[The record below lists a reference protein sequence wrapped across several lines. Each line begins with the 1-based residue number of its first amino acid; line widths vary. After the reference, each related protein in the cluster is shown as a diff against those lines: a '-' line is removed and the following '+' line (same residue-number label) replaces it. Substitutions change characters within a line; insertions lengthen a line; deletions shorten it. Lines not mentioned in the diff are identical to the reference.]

1 MLTQLRVKN
10 YALIKDLVFEP
21 GNSFNVI
28 TGETGAGKS
37 ILLGAMGLILGE
49 RTDSVAVKENEE
61 KCIVEG
67 FFDISN
73 NNLQQWFD
81 LNELDYSD
89 DLIIRREILISGKSR
104 AFINDT
110 PAQLS
115 QLKELGKFLI
125 DIHSQHDNLD
135 LFQKS
140 FQFRVLDSYA
150 GIESEQS
157 EYFVQFETLK
167 KINRKIIELEDS
179 EKKGAEERDYK
190 QFLFDELEAVNLIEG
205 ELPHLEDELLMLS
218 NADQNVQTI
227 AAIKNQLSESESAV
241 LDQMA
246 LIRNQLNQ
254 VSKSDKRFEEIASKL
269 DEAYYTIQDINL
281 EIDRLTHSTHADP
294 ERLEWVNQRL
304 TILHHLTTKHRNED
318 LIEKRNNLK
327 LELDE
332 YANLTEEIDRV
343 KSEKDKIED
352 SCLQKAKI
360 VSESRHS
367 HCINLEKQINTMIEG
382 LGMPGAKIKIEV
394 SSRSN
399 LELGTY
405 GINDTNFLYSP
416 AEGKSFNPIQN
427 IASGGEISRVML
439 VLKAIL
445 ANKNVMPTIIFD
457 EIDAGVSGEVAFK
470 MGKMLEEMSRN
481 LQLITITHLPQIAS
495 KGKRHFYVYKKQ
507 INNSTVSDIKELN
520 KDERISEIAEMM
532 GGKSFG
538 NSILESAKQLLSQ

>member
-21 GNSFNVI
+21 GHTFNVI

-67 FFDISN
+67 FFDIDN
-73 NNLQQWFD
+73 NKLERWFEQ
-81 LNELDYSD
+81 NELDYSS

-104 AFINDT
+104 VFINDT
-110 PAQLS
+110 PAQLG

-140 FQFRVLDSYA
+140 FQFRILDSFA
-150 GIESEQS
+150 GIENEQV
-157 EYFVQFETLK
+157 EYLVQFELLK
-167 KINRKIIELEDS
+167 KINRRISDLEES

-190 QFLFDELEAVNLIEG
+190 QYLFDELEAANLLEG
-205 ELPHLEDELLMLS
+205 ELASLEEELLWLS
-218 NADQNVQTI
+218 NADQNFQTI
-227 AAIKNQLSESESAV
+227 ATLKNQLSDSDSAV
-241 LDQMA
+241 IDQLA
-246 LIRNQLNQ
+246 IIRNQLNH
-254 VSKSDKRFEEIASKL
+254 VSKSDKRFEDLATKL
-269 DEAYYTIQDINL
+269 GETYYTLQDISS
-281 EIDRLTHSTHADP
+281 EIDRLRQSTNADP

-304 TILHHLTTKHRNED
+304 TLLHHLTTKHRND
-318 LIEKRNNLK
+318 NLIEKYNNLK
-327 LELDE
+327 FELEK
-332 YANLTEEIDRV
+332 YANLTEEINQV
-343 KSEKDKIED
+343 KIEKELIETK
-352 SCLQKAKI
+352 CNQKAHL
-360 VSESRHS
+360 VSKSRQS
-367 HCINLEKQINTMIEG
+367 QSTYLEKQINSMIVE
-382 LGMPGAKIKIEV
+382 LGMPGAKIKVEV
-394 SSRSN
+394 SIKSN
-399 LELGTY
+399 FELGTY

-416 AEGKSFNPIQN
+416 ASGKSFNPIQN

-470 MGKMLEEMSRN
+470 MGTMLKDMSKKM
-481 LQLITITHLPQIAS
+481 QLITITHLPQIAS
-495 KGKRHFYVYKKQ
+495 KGERHFYVYKKQ
-507 INNSTVSDIKELN
+507 INNSTVSDIRELDS
-520 KDERISEIAEMM
+520 DERVLEIAEMM
-532 GGKSFG
+532 GGKLYG
-538 NSILESAKQLLSQ
+538 NSILESAKQLLSN

>member
-167 KINRKIIELEDS
+167 KINRKIIELENS

-269 DEAYYTIQDINL
+269 DEAYYTIQDINH

-367 HCINLEKQINTMIEG
+367 QCINLEKQINTMIEG

>member
-81 LNELDYSD
+81 LNELDYSN

>member
-167 KINRKIIELEDS
+167 KINRKIIELENS

-367 HCINLEKQINTMIEG
+367 QCINLEKQINTMIEG

>member
-81 LNELDYSD
+81 INELDYSN

-281 EIDRLTHSTHADP
+281 EIDRLTHSTLADP

-367 HCINLEKQINTMIEG
+367 QCINLEKQINTMIEG

>member
-81 LNELDYSD
+81 LNELDYSN

-281 EIDRLTHSTHADP
+281 EIDRLTHSTLADP

-304 TILHHLTTKHRNED
+304 TILHHF
-318 LIEKRNNLK
+318 NN
-327 LELDE
+327 
-332 YANLTEEIDRV
+332 
-343 KSEKDKIED
+343 
-352 SCLQKAKI
+352 Q
-360 VSESRHS
+360 
-367 HCINLEKQINTMIEG
+367 
-382 LGMPGAKIKIEV
+382 
-394 SSRSN
+394 
-399 LELGTY
+399 
-405 GINDTNFLYSP
+405 
-416 AEGKSFNPIQN
+416 
-427 IASGGEISRVML
+427 AS
-439 VLKAIL
+439 
-445 ANKNVMPTIIFD
+445 
-457 EIDAGVSGEVAFK
+457 
-470 MGKMLEEMSRN
+470 
-481 LQLITITHLPQIAS
+481 Q
-495 KGKRHFYVYKKQ
+495 
-507 INNSTVSDIKELN
+507 
-520 KDERISEIAEMM
+520 
-532 GGKSFG
+532 
-538 NSILESAKQLLSQ
+538 